1 MYNVLNLIFFFSHFF
16 RVNKF
21 AEKKNWPSAIAI
33 SHMQIL
39 ILTCILKGK
48 SLIINFQ
55 NIYLNNFAYSF
66 HNKLKTTYLN
76 GKVNRRVDFVEE
88 RPPLLAAQSAQEG
101 NQYPDEERKYTEQRK
116 RTIEHLHLAL
126 N

>member
-1 MYNVLNLIFFFSHFF
+1 MYNSLNSIFLLTLLSHQ
-16 RVNKF
+16 KL
-21 AEKKNWPSAIAI
+21 AETKNGPSAIAV

-55 NIYLNNFAYSF
+55 NIYLNIFAYSF

-76 GKVNRRVDFVEE
+76 DKVTRRVDFLLNILFQIEE
-88 RPPLLAAQSAQEG
+88 DS
-101 NQYPDEERKYTEQRK
+101 YF
-116 RTIEHLHLAL
+116 
-126 N
+126 

>member
-1 MYNVLNLIFFFSHFF
+1 
-16 RVNKF
+16 
-21 AEKKNWPSAIAI
+21 
-33 SHMQIL
+33 MQIL

-76 GKVNRRVDFVEE
+76 GKVNRRVDFLLNILFQIEE
-88 RPPLLAAQSAQEG
+88 DSYFSYQRKSQLPVMLTTQNARHQHGMNISAQEV
-101 NQYPDEERKYTEQRK
+101 KV
-116 RTIEHLHLAL
+116 
-126 N
+126 